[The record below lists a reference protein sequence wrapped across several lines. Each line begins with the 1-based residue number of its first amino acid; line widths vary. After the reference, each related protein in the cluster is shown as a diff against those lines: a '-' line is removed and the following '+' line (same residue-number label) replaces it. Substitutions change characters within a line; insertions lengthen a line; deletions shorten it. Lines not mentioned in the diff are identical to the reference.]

1 MELFLDRLVEWV
13 YTLSP
18 FSIYSV
24 FFLVAYMENIL
35 PPIPGDLFVVFG
47 GYLAAAGVVNF
58 TSLLMLTTT
67 ASIVGFMSMY
77 AIGTYW
83 GYRIDR
89 EDSDLWLARVIDVSY
104 FEKGKKWMQRWGQ
117 WVIVVNRFLAGAR
130 PVIALTA
137 GIYRTKLNYTLLSV
151 TISSLLWNVILIG
164 LGWLVRE
171 NWQIIGTYLEIY
183 GWTILGLL
191 VLIITLRFAYVLI
204 WHRRWGFW

>member
-67 ASIVGFMSMY
+67 ASTVGFMSMY

-89 EDSDLWLARVIDVSY
+89 EDSDLWLARVVDVSY

-191 VLIITLRFAYVLI
+191 VLLITLRVAYVLI
-204 WHRRWGFW
+204 WHRRWGF

>member
-1 MELFLDRLVEWV
+1 MELVLDRLVEWV

-18 FSIYSV
+18 LSIYSV

-47 GYLAAAGVVNF
+47 GYLAAAGVLSF
-58 TSLLMLTTT
+58 TTLLMLTTI
-67 ASIVGFMSMY
+67 ASITGFMSMY
-77 AIGTYW
+77 GIGSYW
-83 GYRIDR
+83 GFRIDTD
-89 EDSDLWLARVIDVSY
+89 ESDFWLARVVDVSY
-104 FEKGKKWMQRWGQ
+104 FEKGKRWMQRWGQ

-164 LGWLVRE
+164 LGWLVKE
-171 NWQIIGTYLEIY
+171 NWQVIGRYLEIY
-183 GWTILGLL
+183 GWTILGLI
-191 VLIITLRFAYVLI
+191 VLFVTLRFAYVLI
-204 WHRRWGFW
+204 WRRRWGLW